1 MRLPPEQ
8 PRRTWVA
15 LLLYAVV
22 GGAGATALVLFNG
35 RFLGGVLALMW
46 LEALAIPLAVVVF
59 DRRREQG

>member
-1 MRLPPEQ
+1 MRLPLEQ
-8 PRRTWVA
+8 PHRTWVA

-59 DRRREQG
+59 DRRRDRG